1 MHELIDYE
9 QDLLMSST
17 TTEKFEISTCNV
29 PCNPWQQL
37 ASSPSS
43 RLSAVPEG
51 RIWHF
56 VLPKLLNICNGSSSN
71 QMSHAF
77 VFIVCHHYPKV
88 APNLQL
94 KWSRNGWSLRSAI
107 ILIVKQDADVAKV
120 GRHRDICTAP
130 EMIPTPKWSP
140 TLKWSPNRPRN
151 DPQLILGMELVFR
164 HGIITN
170 LLQRLR
176 SYTAFNISLQIENVT
191 VKNSIFPSSLPMR
204 PRSRLNLIPNRLS
217 SQKMLK

>member
-94 KWSRNGWSLRSAI
+94 KWSRDGWSLRSAI
-107 ILIVKQDADVAKV
+107 ILIVKQNADVAKV
-120 GRHRDICTAP
+120 GRHRDICTDP
-130 EMIPTPKWSP
+130 EMIPNPEMIPKSTPKWSP
-140 TLKWSPNRPRN
+140 FLFTSTSKWSPINSWNGTCIPARN
-151 DPQLILGMELVFR
+151 YYKSVA
-164 HGIITN
+164 
-170 LLQRLR
+170 
-176 SYTAFNISLQIENVT
+176 AFTFL
-191 VKNSIFPSSLPMR
+191 NSV
-204 PRSRLNLIPNRLS
+204 
-217 SQKMLK
+217 